1 MNILSYTLLPIQQPS
16 HMSIDILSKKENSEK
31 ETIQEYPL
39 VDKPYYVDTIAYK
52 VDNSEQWVFDAD

>member
-1 MNILSYTLLPIQQPS
+1 
-16 HMSIDILSKKENSEK
+16 MSINILSKKENSEE

-52 VDNSEQWVFDAD
+52 IDNSEQWLFNTD